1 MHVLNRFLYQA
12 IKALADRLL
21 ACLLLLLSLPIWA
34 VIAIVIKW
42 QHDSPVF
49 FKQQRVGYK
58 ARLFWVYKFCT
69 MSEGRDAQGELLPDA
84 SRLTRLGRFLRKTS
98 LDELPQLWN
107 ILRGDMS
114 FVGPRPLLPEYLPLY
129 NARQA
134 SRHNVR
140 QGLTGWA
147 QIKGRNA
154 LDWQTRLELDAQYA
168 EKASLLLDAYI
179 VVQTFWLLFVKRNG
193 DILAEK
199 FKGN

>member
-1 MHVLNRFLYQA
+1 MHVLNRFLYQI

-42 QHDSPVF
+42 QNDSPVF

-134 SRHNVR
+134 SRHSVR

-179 VVQTFWLLFVKRNG
+179 VVQTFWLLFVKQNG

>member
-1 MHVLNRFLYQA
+1 MHVLSRFLYLVLKT
-12 IKALADRLL
+12 IADRLL
-21 ACLLLLLSLPIWA
+21 ACLLLLLSLPA
-34 VIAIVIKW
+34 VVVIIIAIKW
-42 QHDSPVF
+42 QNSSPVF

-129 NARQA
+129 NVQQA
-134 SRHNVR
+134 SRHSVK

-168 EKASLLLDAYI
+168 EKASFLLDVYI
-179 VVQTFWLLFVKRNG
+179 IVQTFWLLFVKRDG